1 MCYLRSYGLLR
12 PSCISHP
19 FPLLPFPQS
28 PILDRLIFPMSRP
41 AWWQWPCSPPP
52 SPLFCLQPQQ
62 QQPLY
67 GGAGAAAPPTSSSAS
82 SSAQQ
87 YGYGGYPGGAGS
99 GAGAPPGGPPPPRQQ
114 QSFGQG
120 QGALG
125 GPPSNG
131 ARMGGPP
138 PMPGSTDANAPG
150 HGQSLG
156 WQSAQQK
163 QPLGPGPGAGP
174 GGAPTSGRGA
184 QFFSVGGDG
193 AAAQPT
199 PMQVRGSR
207 RRERVVRGP
216 SAVGGASVIHM
227 CILFRAKSILF
238 RKSQH
243 RVPNC
248 RILTRCSHFLCI
260 LFWRSEG
267 WDAWVPLSNVM
278 RCLEKEEEGQG
289 LSLC

>member
-99 GAGAPPGGPPPPRQQ
+99 GAGAPGLRLVDRPRLD
-114 QSFGQG
+114 SSSHL
-120 QGALG
+120 AKAK
-125 GPPSNG
+125 
-131 ARMGGPP
+131 ARWAARR
-138 PMPGSTDANAPG
+138 PM
-150 HGQSLG
+150 
-156 WQSAQQK
+156 
-163 QPLGPGPGAGP
+163 
-174 GGAPTSGRGA
+174 GRGW
-184 QFFSVGGDG
+184 GDHHLCPV
-193 AAAQPT
+193 QQMQT
-199 PMQVRGSR
+199 PPAMVRVLVGSR
-207 RRERVVRGP
+207 R
-216 SAVGGASVIHM
+216 S
-227 CILFRAKSILF
+227 
-238 RKSQH
+238 
-243 RVPNC
+243 
-248 RILTRCSHFLCI
+248 
-260 LFWRSEG
+260 RS
-267 WDAWVPLSNVM
+267 
-278 RCLEKEEEGQG
+278 
-289 LSLC
+289 SL